1 MLNRTII
8 MNTEEEI
15 KLQKIIKEYWIKKN
29 KLISKNYNNVSEY
42 LEEFKSEVFNDM
54 VNIMQIYSVENKSI
68 DMPQCNNIID
78 AVKKDIIIE

>member
-1 MLNRTII
+1 MLNRTSI
-8 MNTEEEI
+8 MNAEEEI

-29 KLISKNYNNVSEY
+29 KSISKNYNNVSEY

-54 VNIMQIYSVENKSI
+54 INIMQTYSYENKNI
-68 DMPQCNNIID
+68 DMPQCSNIID

>member
-1 MLNRTII
+1 MKSHLCLELIY
-8 MNTEEEI
+8 
-15 KLQKIIKEYWIKKN
+15 LQKIIKEYWVKKN

-54 VNIMQIYSVENKSI
+54 ANIMQIYSIENKSI

>member
-1 MLNRTII
+1 MLNRTSI

-29 KLISKNYNNVSEY
+29 KSISKNYNNVSEY

-54 VNIMQIYSVENKSI
+54 INIMQTYSYENKNI

>member
-1 MLNRTII
+1 

-29 KLISKNYNNVSEY
+29 KSISKNYNNVSEY

-54 VNIMQIYSVENKSI
+54 INIMQTYSYENKNI

>member
-1 MLNRTII
+1 MLNRTSI
-8 MNTEEEI
+8 MNAEEEI

-29 KLISKNYNNVSEY
+29 KSISKNYNNVSEY

-54 VNIMQIYSVENKSI
+54 INIMQTYSYENKNI